1 MNLSEKKELVAGLNA
16 RLAETQIVLLVDY
29 KGLDVEAM
37 TALRVEL
44 RKEGASMEVV
54 KNTLLSMAAKGTDVS
69 VIDDAF
75 KGPNAIITSKDD
87 AVAPAKVLVKFAK
100 DNKKLEIK
108 AAAMNGK
115 VLSMDEIEA
124 LATMPSREVMLATV
138 LSAMNA
144 VPTSM
149 VRVLSGVPT
158 AFLHV
163 VNAIKEQKE
172 AA

>member
-1 MNLSEKKELVAGLNA
+1 MNLSEKKELVTGLNA
-16 RLAETQIVLLVDY
+16 RLSEAQIMLLVDY
-29 KGLDVEAM
+29 KGLDVEGM
-37 TALRVEL
+37 TALRAEL
-44 RKEGASMEVV
+44 RKEGASLVVV

-69 VIDDAF
+69 VIEDAF

-87 AVAPAKVLVKFAK
+87 PVAPARVLVKFAK
-100 DNKKLEIK
+100 DNPKLEIK
-108 AAAMNGK
+108 TAAMNGK
-115 VLSMDEIEA
+115 ALSMDEIKS
-124 LATMPSREVMLATV
+124 LATMPSREVMLAQV
-138 LSAMNA
+138 LSTMNA

-158 AFLHV
+158 AFLNV

>member
-1 MNLSEKKELVAGLNA
+1 MNLSEKKELVADLNA
-16 RLAETQIVLLVDY
+16 RLAESQITLLVDY

-37 TALRVEL
+37 TELRAEL
-44 RKEGASMEVV
+44 RKEGASLEVV

-87 AVAPAKVLVKFAK
+87 AVAPARVLVKFAK
-100 DNKKLEIK
+100 TNDKLEIK
-108 AAAMNGK
+108 TAAMNGK
-115 VLSMDEIEA
+115 ALSMDEIKA
-124 LATMPSREVMLATV
+124 LATMPSREVMLAQV

-144 VPTSM
+144 VPTAM

-158 AFLHV
+158 AFLNV

>member
-1 MNLSEKKELVAGLNA
+1 
-16 RLAETQIVLLVDY
+16 
-29 KGLDVEAM
+29 
-37 TALRVEL
+37 
-44 RKEGASMEVV
+44 V

-69 VIDDAF
+69 VLNDAF

-124 LATMPSREVMLATV
+124 LATMPSREIMLATV

-149 VRVLSGVPT
+149 VRVLSGVPS
-158 AFLHV
+158 AFLNV

>member
-1 MNLSEKKELVAGLNA
+1 LNLSEKKELVAGLNA
-16 RLAETQIVLLVDY
+16 KLAETQITLLVDY

-37 TALRVEL
+37 TALRAEL

-115 VLSMDEIEA
+115 VLSMGEIEA

>member
-16 RLAETQIVLLVDY
+16 KLAETQITLLVDY

-37 TALRVEL
+37 TALRAEL

-115 VLSMDEIEA
+115 VLSMGEIEA

>member
-1 MNLSEKKELVAGLNA
+1 MNLSEKKELVVGLNA
-16 RLAETQIVLLVDY
+16 KLAETQIMLLVDY

-37 TALRVEL
+37 TELRAEL

-69 VIDDAF
+69 VIADAF

-115 VLSMDEIEA
+115 VLSMDEIKA